1 MGLAPKPQTGKLTP
15 NTMTSRPAFR
25 LSGTIIAPGDK
36 SVSHRALIL
45 GALAEGTTCVT
56 GLLESDDV
64 LATAATMQALGADVV
79 QSSNGTW
86 EIKGRGAKGLQS
98 PNAPLD
104 FGNAGTGV
112 RLCMGLVAGQDI
124 TATFVGDDSLSRRPM
139 GRVLGPLSQMGAQ
152 STSDENCLPVIMR
165 GTNNPNPAQ
174 YTLDIASAQVKSAL
188 LLAGLRANGQTIVE
202 EPGPSRDHTEN
213 MLRSFGAKIETVSL
227 SSGAKRICL
236 NGPVQLTAQNIKVP
250 GDPSSAAFAIVAA
263 LVVPDSDITIKN
275 VMINPTRDGLI
286 RTLSEAGYN
295 ISLHNQRDQG
305 GEPVADVSVVYGAKT
320 PLHPPAA
327 RAVTMIDEYPI
338 LMVLAAFAAGT
349 SRFDGIGELRV
360 KESDR
365 IQKMQALLSC
375 YGVPTQSGKDWIEI
389 EGSGA
394 IFGSIHELQSTE
406 PFSVSGDHRIA
417 MSAMVLAMGGFSPLT
432 IQGAETIGTSYPDF
446 VADMNQLGANI
457 LTHKTPIR
465 LVIAVDGPLASG
477 KGTLARKLAD
487 HFDLPHMDTGLLYRA
502 TARAALEQGTE
513 LDNETEIAQLASQ
526 LDFPISAVETLR
538 TNEIGAAASKVAALP
553 KVRKALLEL
562 QQNFAANPD
571 GAVLDGRDIGTIVC
585 PNADIKLWITASEQ
599 VRAERRKQEFAK
611 NGQAITTD
619 MMLAQLRE
627 RDARDGKRKNSPM
640 YKAEDALLID
650 TSKLSIDAA
659 LLVALETVERK
670 LAER

>member
-1 MGLAPKPQTGKLTP
+1 MGLDPKPQTGKITP
-15 NTMTSRPAFR
+15 NTMTSHPAFR
-25 LSGTIIAPGDK
+25 LAGTIIAPGDK

-45 GALAEGTTCVT
+45 GALAKGTTCVT
-56 GLLESDDV
+56 GLLESGDV
-64 LATAATMQALGADVV
+64 LATANAMQALGAGIAKDN
-79 QSSNGTW
+79 NGSW
-86 EIKGRGAKGLQS
+86 EIKGRGDKGLQS
-98 PNAPLD
+98 PNESLD

-124 TATFVGDDSLSRRPM
+124 TATLVGDDSLSRRPM

-152 STSDENCLPVIMR
+152 STSDENRLPVIMQ

-188 LLAGLRANGQTIVE
+188 LLAGLQAQGQTVVE

-213 MLRSFGAKIETVSL
+213 MLRSFGAELETISL
-227 SSGAKRICL
+227 SGGAKRISL
-236 NGPVQLTAQNIKVP
+236 HGPVQLNAQNIKVP

-263 LVVPDSDITIKN
+263 LVVPDSDITIEN
-275 VMINPTRDGLI
+275 VMVNPTRDGLI

-295 ISLHNQRDQG
+295 ITLHNQRDQG
-305 GEPVADVSVVYGAKT
+305 GEPVADVTVVYGAKT
-320 PLHPPAA
+320 PLRPPAV

-365 IQKMQALLSC
+365 IQKMESLLNL
-375 YGVPTQSGKDWIEI
+375 YGIPTQSGKDWIEV

-394 IFGSIHELQSTE
+394 VFGPAHETQPIE
-406 PFSVSGDHRIA
+406 PFDVSGDHRIA
-417 MSAMVLAMGGFSPLT
+417 MSAMILAMGGFSPMT
-432 IQGAETIGTSYPDF
+432 IEGADTINTSYPGF
-446 VADMNQLGANI
+446 VTDMNQLGANI
-457 LTHKTPIR
+457 LTRKEPIR

-477 KGTLARKLAD
+477 KGTLARKLAE

-502 TARAALEQGTE
+502 TARAALEQDTA
-513 LDNETEIAQLASQ
+513 LDDEAEIAKLASQ
-526 LDFPISAVETLR
+526 LEFPISAAHTLR

-571 GAVLDGRDIGTIVC
+571 GAVLDGRDIGTVVC
-585 PNADIKLWITASEQ
+585 PDADIKLWITASEQ
-599 VRAERRKQEFAK
+599 VRAERRQQEFSQ
-611 NGQAITTD
+611 NGQDITSD
-619 MMLAQLRE
+619 AMLVQLRE
-627 RDARDGKRKNSPM
+627 RDARDGKRKDSPM
-640 YKAEDALLID
+640 YMAEDALLID